1 MTKMFKSALFAAT
14 AAVSLAAVP
23 ALADSSV
30 LTVDFD
36 QVFQNSAAGKS
47 GSQQL
52 SAKYNPILQQRQGE
66 LKTAVDAYNA
76 QVEAIKKATKP
87 GAQPTPTPALQQ
99 AGQRAQQAQD
109 GVQDVEQEVNQ
120 LAGYVR
126 SQIIEKARPLAEQI
140 RAERKAAAVISKDA
154 ALASDPS
161 NDVTTTL
168 IQRLDASFTT
178 PSIVPPQ
185 QQGAPAATLSNPKAP
200 QGR

>member
-1 MTKMFKSALFAAT
+1 MTKMFKSALLAAT
-14 AAVSLAAVP
+14 TVVSFAAVP
-23 ALADSSV
+23 ALADGSV

-36 QVFQNSAAGKS
+36 QLFQNSAAGKS

-52 SAKYNPILQQRQGE
+52 SAKYNPILQQRQTT
-66 LKTAVDAYNA
+66 LQTAAQAYNA
-76 QVEAIKKATKP
+76 QVEAIKKAAKP
-87 GAQPTPTPALQQ
+87 GTQPTATPALQQ
-99 AGQRAQQAQD
+99 AGQRAQQAQED
-109 GVQDVEQEVNQ
+109 VQEVEQEVNQ

-126 SQIIEKARPLAEQI
+126 QQIIEKARPLAEQI

-154 ALASDPS
+154 ALASDPA

-168 IQRLDASFTT
+168 VQRLDASFTT

-185 QQGAPAATLSNPKAP
+185 PAGPATTTPSNPKAP